1 MPHTSARVHNRSF
14 MSRSTCD
21 RQEHSAVLKGHERRA
36 ARDPLRQCRCA
47 HIADLVRPHAV
58 SPPPAQ
64 RQRREHS
71 IGGRGLSEAAHFSSS
86 RDGQS
91 SSPAASAVA
100 PSSPSSL
107 HSKLQ
112 KQARTYVSTRR
123 MAGKQAHYQ
132 IAESKGTCL
141 SLATSARTPATPI
154 RLPPQLQA
162 RREQMMSLGR
172 AWAANGPSTRA
183 YSRVA
188 RAGQWIKP
196 SARALAPASLI
207 RLEETLAMPQSGR
220 SRSGIAKAQQVL
232 GQHRQGQAGA
242 GAGAAETRAGGTGAA
257 GAGAAGTGAGRTG
270 VTGAGGGGGERD
282 GDGGKVVPK
291 GLAPES

>member
-1 MPHTSARVHNRSF
+1 
-14 MSRSTCD
+14 
-21 RQEHSAVLKGHERRA
+21 
-36 ARDPLRQCRCA
+36 
-47 HIADLVRPHAV
+47 
-58 SPPPAQ
+58 
-64 RQRREHS
+64 
-71 IGGRGLSEAAHFSSS
+71 
-86 RDGQS
+86 
-91 SSPAASAVA
+91 
-100 PSSPSSL
+100 
-107 HSKLQ
+107 
-112 KQARTYVSTRR
+112 

-270 VTGAGGGGGERD
+270 VTGAGGGGGIVVIAYNSVYSA
-282 GDGGKVVPK
+282 GTYNTLGGIGGTCSSCASNGGRGGNSSGNAVLGQIDEMEYKALKDICKQIIITTVSKFYDPSDSLCLTTYKQNIFNHLSEAGTAAAQKILQEYENVKWSYPDI
-291 GLAPES
+291 LSI